1 MIDKRKLILTTVCLS
16 AVIGT
21 MGLIQAQAQSMMPST
36 IDSNCWAP
44 SFSDEFDTLDY
55 WNPETNTGQW
65 KTSYIWD
72 RDTIINEELQYYID
86 PTEHGISPF
95 SINDGILTITAEKT
109 PTALKQQVKGQE
121 YISGVLTSENGF
133 SQKYGRFEAYAKVPS
148 GKGLWSAFWLLP
160 SFDQWPAGVA
170 ILPEID
176 VMEYLG
182 NEGNLYHTTLHTNQ
196 NGPLE
201 SHPYK
206 HKLKADPSENFHLY
220 TVIWTPEKVE
230 WYFDE
235 KRVASHDTPSDYT
248 EPVHF
253 LLNLAVGGTWPG
265 EPDSRTSFPATYSID
280 YVRAYTNTCS

>member
-1 MIDKRKLILTTVCLS
+1 MCLGA
-16 AVIGT
+16 AVGT
-21 MGLIQAQAQSMMPST
+21 LGLIQAQAQIESPKS
-36 IDSNCWAP
+36 IDPDCWAQ
-44 SFSDEFDTLDY
+44 SFNDDFNSLDY
-55 WNPETNTGQW
+55 WNPETKQGQW

-86 PTEHGISPF
+86 PEEHGVSPF
-95 SINDGILTITAEKT
+95 SVSNGILNIIANNT
-109 PTALKQQVKGQE
+109 PAALKQKVKGQQ

-133 SQKYGRFEAYAKVPS
+133 SQKYGRFEVFAKVPK

-182 NEGNLYHTTLHTNQ
+182 HEGNTYHTTLHTNQ

-206 HKLKADPSENFHLY
+206 HSLKIDPSEDFHLY
-220 TVIWTPEKVE
+220 SVIWTPEKVE
-230 WYFDE
+230 WYFDGNQ
-235 KRVASHDTPSDYT
+235 VASHETPDDYT

-253 LLNLAVGGTWPG
+253 LLNLAVGGWAG
-265 EPDSRTSFPATYSID
+265 QPDAKTSFPATYSID
-280 YVRAYTNTCS
+280 YVRAYTNRC